1 MSKPRMRSGA
11 STKNRSWNWARR
23 YVLERMF
30 RFRSFGFLQLIALSF
45 WVDALCKQLSGLN
58 GFLPCLR
65 KRNLGIRAQCH
76 VDSILGDG
84 MPVVEI
90 PLHRAIDPDSQL
102 EPVAIGEDVI
112 FVFRFDRL
120 ELTVGEA
127 SGLSAHEKYSMTPF
141 GIPKI
146 SAG

>member
-1 MSKPRMRSGA
+1 
-11 STKNRSWNWARR
+11 
-23 YVLERMF
+23 MF
-30 RFRSFGFLQLIALSF
+30 RFRSFGFLQFITLSF
-45 WVDALCKQLSGLN
+45 GVDALCKQLSSLN
-58 GFLPCLR
+58 GFLPGLR
-65 KRNLGIRAQCH
+65 KRNLGIRAECH

-102 EPVAIGEDVI
+102 KPVTIGEDVVL
-112 FVFRFDRL
+112 VFGFDSL
-120 ELTVGEA
+120 ELTVREA
-127 SGLSAHEKYSMTPF
+127 GGLSAHEKYSMSPF